1 MQRIERDSEDF
12 SGGIHRHRHSSWNLC
27 DGVGRLRD
35 LVDGPLANPFMSI
48 GQAMSLNP
56 KFLAKLERKEL
67 IRIIMAQQKENREL
81 RERTIDDY
89 IRDMIRTYVQ

>member
-1 MQRIERDSEDF
+1 
-12 SGGIHRHRHSSWNLC
+12 
-27 DGVGRLRD
+27 
-35 LVDGPLANPFMSI
+35 
-48 GQAMSLNP
+48 MSLNP